1 MKAMK
6 QSLFSVVS
14 AIVVIVLNLEVN
26 LNYDEKMS
34 WLMGDGR

>member
-1 MKAMK
+1 MK
-6 QSLFSVVS
+6 QSLFSIVS

-34 WLMGDGR
+34 RLMEDGR